1 MARELDRLEEEK
13 IIEKI
18 THSEWAAP
26 IVAVPKKNGM
36 LRICGDYKVT
46 INPVLEVD
54 KHPLPHPEELFATLS
69 GGKKFTHLD
78 LSQAYTQIVLDDIS
92 SGYVT
97 INTHKGLYRYRRLPY
112 GVASAPAIFQKLI
125 ETILSGVPNVVSYID
140 DILITG
146 KNDSEHLKTLRTV
159 FDRLSEYG
167 IRINRP
173 KCKFMEVSVEY
184 LGHVV
189 NANGL
194 PSNVKAIVE

>member
-1 MARELDRLEEEK
+1 M
-13 IIEKI
+13 
-18 THSEWAAP
+18 
-26 IVAVPKKNGM
+26 
-36 LRICGDYKVT
+36 
-46 INPVLEVD
+46 
-54 KHPLPHPEELFATLS
+54 S

-97 INTHKGLYRYRRLPY
+97 INTVCTDIARRLPY
-112 GVASAPAIFQKLI
+112 GVASAP

-167 IRINRP
+167 IRIN
-173 KCKFMEVSVEY
+173 
-184 LGHVV
+184 
-189 NANGL
+189 
-194 PSNVKAIVE
+194 